1 MNKISTDSSEDNVF
15 LEKKRYG
22 IVYYLV
28 SYLIVFP
35 VFRILFRGKTSGNQ
49 SVPKYGPL
57 VVVANHGSDLD
68 PPILGHAL
76 GRPVSFMAKKEL
88 FDIPILSAII
98 KSCGA
103 YPVSRGASDREAIR
117 TATSVLLDGRAI
129 GIFLDG
135 TRQNNGRVNK
145 PMAGAALLAARS
157 GAYLLPVAIVNS
169 HRAWG
174 KSSKWPRLIPIHM
187 RIGVP
192 IPPPVSKRKADLEL
206 TTNQLKQTI
215 NSMLEKGLLVRKQHS
230 TNSL

>member
-88 FDIPILSAII
+88 FDIPVLSQII
-98 KSCGA
+98 RACGA
-103 YPVSRGASDREAIR
+103 YPVRRGSSDREAIR
-117 TATSVLLDGRAI
+117 TATNLLREGCAV
-129 GIFLDG
+129 GVFLDG
-135 TRQNNGRVNK
+135 TRQANGRVNK

-157 GAYLLPVAIVNS
+157 GSPLLPVAIVNS
-169 HRAWG
+169 HLALG
-174 KSSKWPRLIPIHM
+174 KKSIWPRFIPIKM
-187 RIGVP
+187 RIGAP
-192 IPPPVSKRKADLEL
+192 IAPPKTRSKIDLEK
-206 TTNQLKQTI
+206 TTKDLQNII
-215 NSMLEKGLLVRKQHS
+215 NAMIDK
-230 TNSL
+230 